1 MVDALSFLAAPF
13 VMCLFIAAI
22 HVYLGLHILERGV
35 IFVDLSLAQVAALGA
50 TVAEVFGA
58 DEHGLGAHVAAMTF
72 TAVGAAIF
80 AFTRRARKSVS
91 QEALVG
97 VVYAVA
103 SAVTVLVLSGSP
115 HGGDHIK
122 DTLVGTLLLASWD
135 QVLRDL
141 VIYSLIGLA
150 EIALAKRFI
159 QISWH
164 PDQAEAESK
173 RVEWWDLLFYL
184 LFGLVVTISVQVA
197 GILVVFSYLIVPAV
211 ITSMFSRRIAVR
223 LIAGWVIAVLASTAG
238 LAGSWAWDLPTGATI
253 VATFGALLFLAGIV
267 RALLGKRGAQELA
280 AT

>member
-1 MVDALSFLAAPF
+1 MSEAITFLAAPF
-13 VMCLFIAAI
+13 VMCLFITAI

-50 TVAEVFGA
+50 TVAVVFGA
-58 DEHGLGAHVAAMTF
+58 EEHGLGAHAAAMGF

-80 AFTRRARKSVS
+80 AFTRRARKKVS

-103 SAVTVLVLSGSP
+103 SAVTVLVLSGAP

-122 DTLVGTLLLASWD
+122 DTLVGTLLLTDWD
-135 QVLRDL
+135 VVLRDFFA
-141 VIYSLIGLA
+141 YTLIGLA
-150 EIALAKRFI
+150 ELALAKRFI

-164 PDQAEAESK
+164 PDQAEAELSH
-173 RVEWWDLLFYL
+173 VEWWDLLFYL

-211 ITSMFSRRIAVR
+211 ITSMFWKRIPIRLGAGWLIAV
-223 LIAGWVIAVLASTAG
+223 AASVVG
-238 LAGSWAWDLPTGATI
+238 LATSWAWDLPTGATV
-253 VATFGALLFLAGIV
+253 VATFGGFLLLAGAI
-267 RALLGKRGAQELA
+267 RAVAK
-280 AT
+280 